1 MTMKARGATTKL
13 DSVAIYDQLRSD
25 ILSCRLPPGAP
36 IYEQDLGRRFGVS
49 KSPVREALM
58 RLRDQNLVE
67 VKARSGHW
75 VRPISLSE
83 VDEMY
88 EIRMVYEQACVDL
101 AIKHCNADMLAELA
115 KLAACK
121 DVTSIEKW
129 IPANRRFHD
138 GLARASG
145 NRRFAQ
151 IASNFNGL
159 FDRFTHI
166 SATRMAHPRDF
177 SGLVA
182 EHQALV
188 EAIARRDRKAAAK
201 LIRRHVEASH
211 KRTQAAF
218 NTPMFVA

>member
-1 MTMKARGATTKL
+1 MPGWVEAFIAVATIALVVQT
-13 DSVAIYDQLRSD
+13 VI
-25 ILSCRLPPGAP
+25 ILSTL
-36 IYEQDLGRRFGVS
+36 L
-49 KSPVREALM
+49 L
-58 RLRDQNLVE
+58 L
-67 VKARSGHW
+67 
-75 VRPISLSE
+75 RPIIL
-83 VDEMY
+83 
-88 EIRMVYEQACVDL
+88 
-101 AIKHCNADMLAELA
+101 
-115 KLAACK
+115 
-121 DVTSIEKW
+121 
-129 IPANRRFHD
+129 
-138 GLARASG
+138 
-145 NRRFAQ
+145 RFAQ

-218 NTPMFVA
+218 NTPMFVP